1 MGLFG
6 IGGSKSK
13 SSSKSSANT
22 FVDPNQ
28 APYLQDI
35 RGRAQQ
41 LGQNGM
47 PVEGVAAMNPYM
59 NNALGNQYSGGN
71 MQAGAG
77 AALMGSG
84 SNLARGSNSALRF
97 SNQAM
102 MGGPYGGVNA
112 AFGAG
117 NQFAGGVQ
125 GANAAQGVGVDY
137 DMANRM
143 GNSAATAGAASM
155 GAARMGSAS
164 MGAASNSGFDINNV
178 SKYINNDVL
187 QGQIDAASR
196 DITRNLQQSTLPG
209 IQGQAAGSGN
219 SGSSRVGNM
228 MGTAMGM
235 ANESIG
241 DISANMRG
249 NALNQ
254 GFGIEARR
262 ASENAGYQQGA
273 NQANANFMQNAN
285 QANAGYQQGAN
296 QANANFM
303 QNANQ
308 FNAGARNSLLS
319 QGYGVGAS
327 QLESNLGRQQQGNQ
341 FNAGQFNQARQY
353 GSGVGQNAFNTNQQ
367 SQQFGANLAAR
378 LGSQGVSNMTTGAN
392 MFNTGVGQQMAMGQY
407 GRDYEQQLLNQQY
420 RQQMAPYNSL
430 NFYNQIVGAPNNLS
444 NSTASSKGSSSSFNL
459 SV

>member
-13 SSSKSSANT
+13 SSSNSSANT

-28 APYLQDI
+28 APYLKDI
-35 RGRAQQ
+35 RNRAQQ
-41 LGQNGM
+41 LGSNGM
-47 PVEGVAAMNPYM
+47 PVEGVAGINPYM

-117 NQFAGGVQ
+117 NRFAEGVQ
-125 GANAAQGVGVDY
+125 GPDAAQGTGVDY
-137 DMANRM
+137 GMANDMR
-143 GNSAATAGAASM
+143 NSAATAGAASM
-155 GAARMGSAS
+155 NAAN
-164 MGAASNSGFDINNV
+164 NSGFDINNL
-178 SKYINNDVL
+178 SKYMNNDVL

-235 ANESIG
+235 ANQSIG

-254 GFGIEARR
+254 GLGIEAGR
-262 ASENAGYQQGA
+262 ASE
-273 NQANANFMQNAN
+273 
-285 QANAGYQQGAN
+285 NAGYQQGAN

-341 FNAGQFNQARQY
+341 FNAGEFNRARQY
-353 GSGVGQNAFNTNQQ
+353 GSGVGLDSFNNNMMN
-367 SQQFGANLAAR
+367 QQFGANLAAR

-392 MFNTGVGQQMAMGQY
+392 MFNTGVEQQLGMGRF

-420 RQQMAPYNSL
+420 RERMAPYNSL
-430 NFYNQIVGAPNNLS
+430 NFYNSVVGAPNNLS
-444 NSTASSKGSSSSFNL
+444 NSTASSRGKSSSFNL